1 MQKLLFFTKM
11 NFGISGSGGIKNK
24 VFAQVKAF
32 EELGL
37 KTDLFYF
44 QNKNIILNTQEKTIV
59 KTTQNKISFLSYLYG
74 GFLNKID
81 ICSYDYIYIRHFLT
95 NPLFLVLLT
104 LIKIRNKKIKIFM
117 EIPTFPYQFEFD
129 LMSIKKQLE
138 QKIDKLCTY
147 FFRFYI
153 DKIVTFSSKPCIFG
167 IPTIK
172 TDNGI
177 DSEKFGLV
185 NTAVFDGKNL
195 ELLGLANVQPWH
207 GLDRIIN
214 GLAIYLDTNPPI
226 NIKFHIVGSGGELE
240 NLKNLVLRKG
250 LSEHV
255 FFHGFVSGDN
265 LIAMFERCHVGIGS
279 LGMHRI
285 NVAKGE
291 TSALKSR
298 EYSSRGLPFVIAYE
312 DRGFPEKFP
321 LLLNLEASESA
332 IDIQKIVKFYEEIQ
346 SIEKYS
352 LILNQYAKDN
362 LTWKAKL
369 KPVVDEYTK

>member
-1 MQKLLFFTKM
+1 M

-24 VFAQVKAF
+24 VFAQVNAF

-44 QNKNIILNTQEKTIV
+44 ENKNIIIKTQKKTIV
-59 KTTQNKISFLSYLYG
+59 KSTQNKISFLSYLYG
-74 GFLNKID
+74 GFLKNID
-81 ICSYDYIYIRHFLT
+81 IYSYDYIYIRHFLT

-104 LIKIRNKKIKIFM
+104 IIKIRNKKVKIFM
-117 EIPTFPYQFEFD
+117 EIPTFPYQFEFN
-129 LMSIKKQLE
+129 LMSFKKQIE
-138 QKIDKLCTY
+138 QKIDWICTY
-147 FFRFYI
+147 FFKFFI
-153 DKIVTFSSKPCIFG
+153 DKIVTFSSKPFIFG

-185 NTAVFDGKNL
+185 KTAIFDGKNL

-214 GLAIYLDTNPPI
+214 GLAIYLQTNPSI
-226 NIKFHIVGSGGELE
+226 NIKFHVVGSGDELE
-240 NLKNLVLRKG
+240 NLKNLVLNKG

-255 FFHGFVSGDN
+255 FFYGFISGDN
-265 LIAMFERCHVGIGS
+265 LIEIFEKCHIGIGS

-298 EYSSRGLPFVIAYE
+298 EYASRGMPFVIAYE

-321 LLLNLEASESA
+321 LLLNLEASDSD
-332 IDIQKIVKFYEEIQ
+332 IDIQKIINFYIEIQ

-352 LILNQYAKDN
+352 IILNQYAKDN

-369 KPVVDEYTK
+369 KHVVDEYIN

>member
-1 MQKLLFFTKM
+1 M

-37 KTDLFYF
+37 KTDLLYF
-44 QNKNIILNTQEKTIV
+44 ENKNIILYTQEETVV
-59 KTTQNKISFLSYLYG
+59 KTTHNKISFLSYLYG
-74 GFLNKID
+74 GFLKKID
-81 ICSYDYIYIRHFLT
+81 IRSYDYIYIRHFLT
-95 NPLFLVLLT
+95 NPLFLILLA
-104 LIKIRNKKIKIFM
+104 LIKIKNKKIKIFM
-117 EIPTFPYQFEFD
+117 EIPTFPYQFEFN
-129 LMSIKKQLE
+129 LMSFKKQLE
-138 QKIDKLCTY
+138 QKIDKFCTY
-147 FFRFYI
+147 FFKFFI
-153 DKIVTFSSKPCIFG
+153 DKIVTFSSKPYIFG

-214 GLAIYLDTNPPI
+214 GLAIYLNTNPPI

-240 NLKNLVLRKG
+240 NLKNLVSRKG

-298 EYSSRGLPFVIAYE
+298 EYASRGLPFVIAYE
-312 DRGFPEKFP
+312 DRGFPEGFP
-321 LLLNLEASESA
+321 LLLNLEANDTD
-332 IDIQKIVKFYEEIQ
+332 IDIQKIVKFYLDIQ

-352 LILNQYAKDN
+352 LKLNQYAKDN

-369 KPVVDEYTK
+369 KPVVDAYIK